1 MVETLIGLLLYEYK
15 PFFVKNGYLNKPTK
29 AQRRILN
36 TLIIMF
42 ATINL
47 TIM

>member
-29 AQRRILN
+29 AQRILH

-47 TIM
+47 TMM